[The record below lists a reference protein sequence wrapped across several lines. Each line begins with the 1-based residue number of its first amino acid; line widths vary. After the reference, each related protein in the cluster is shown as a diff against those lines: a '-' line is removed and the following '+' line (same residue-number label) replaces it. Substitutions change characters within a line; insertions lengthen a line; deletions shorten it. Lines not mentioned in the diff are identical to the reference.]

1 MAGAAAPWKV
11 IDILNWGKNYFEEK
25 GIDSPRL
32 NIELLLCKVLNC
44 SRIDLYSGYER
55 FLSESE
61 LATLKEYVKRR
72 IKHEPVQYIT
82 GSANFMGMEI
92 LVEPGV
98 LIPRPETEQ
107 MVSLI
112 IGNYKNNPPQKILDI
127 GTGSGCIA
135 IALAKAF
142 PGSIVFGIDN
152 SAQAIDI
159 ARLNA
164 AENKVANIEFK
175 ICDVLKNHAS
185 IPYIEGKRYDLVVSN
200 PPYID
205 KAEHDVLDPEV
216 RKYEP
221 AEALTDFGDGYTF
234 YRRFGEIFRD
244 LLTDNGEFYIEIGW
258 GQVSEIQGIF
268 IRNGFNI
275 AAINDFS
282 DIPRIIT
289 NSPKFF

>member
-1 MAGAAAPWKV
+1 
-11 IDILNWGKNYFEEK
+11 
-25 GIDSPRL
+25 
-32 NIELLLCKVLNC
+32 
-44 SRIDLYSGYER
+44 
-55 FLSESE
+55 
-61 LATLKEYVKRR
+61 
-72 IKHEPVQYIT
+72 
-82 GSANFMGMEI
+82 MGMEI

-142 PGSIVFGIDN
+142 PGSFAFGIDN
-152 SAQAIDI
+152 SPHAVDI

-164 AENKVANIEFK
+164 AENKVANIEFN
-175 ICDVLKNHAS
+175 ICDVLKNPAS

-234 YRRFGEIFRD
+234 YRRFAEIFKD
-244 LLTDNGEFYIEIGW
+244 LLIENGEFFIEIGW
-258 GQVSEIQGIF
+258 GQKQEVIDIFSQAGI
-268 IRNGFNI
+268 NVV
-275 AAINDFS
+275 AIDDFGGV
-282 DIPRIIT
+282 PRILS
-289 NSPKFF
+289 NFRNFFKS